1 LKLNFFRRLR
11 AAFQSFGIHTTRT
24 LSRGA
29 GAVSGRP
36 IATAE
41 TLKSHAAGP
50 ISNPRL
56 RQRRFPLKESLE
68 PLEQPGASRN
78 NSSATH
84 EPEKCKKKIQ
94 PKNQFFFALSDRPEF
109 FLWCL
114 LFFDL
119 RSSSSPQRLSSLSFF
134 SSILPFFDFYRKKNL
149 KKKPENPKKDK
160 YLTSLLGSSYL
171 SIYLVSTVRCVRLVW
186 SNPFPPPLLPRLF
199 VIASLASPIL
209 KPIPFL
215 AVVTSRVLI

>member
-119 RSSSSPQRLSSLSFF
+119 RSSSKTLFPF
-134 SSILPFFDFYRKKNL
+134 ILLLHPPFFRLLSEKKSQ
-149 KKKPENPKKDK
+149 KKTGKPKK
-160 YLTSLLGSSYL
+160 
-171 SIYLVSTVRCVRLVW
+171 R
-186 SNPFPPPLLPRLF
+186 
-199 VIASLASPIL
+199 
-209 KPIPFL
+209 
-215 AVVTSRVLI
+215 